1 MFFGQFEN
9 GIDAKGRVSVPSG
22 FRSAVA
28 QGSHHGVYVWRS
40 FNGPFL
46 EGGGDALLAELA
58 ASMEGASLYDSGRN
72 ALERQIFGG
81 IRPLSF
87 DSTGRVTLPKD
98 FAEHAGLTGRAVFVG
113 VLKRFEIW
121 SPEAYAGQEVEDRA
135 LAFKSKDVLK
145 PPVRVASPAPTSG
158 SGGGDD

>member
-1 MFFGQFEN
+1 MFFGRFEN
-9 GIDAKGRVSVPSG
+9 GIDAKGRISVPSG

-28 QGSHHGVYVWRS
+28 SDAHHGVYVWKS

-58 ASMEGASLYDSGRN
+58 ASMEGASLYDAGRN
-72 ALERQIFGG
+72 AMERQIFGG

-87 DSTGRVTLPKD
+87 DSTGRVTLPKAFMD
-98 FAEHAGLTGRAVFVG
+98 HAGLDGRAVFVG

-121 SPEAYAGQEVEDRA
+121 SPEAYADQEAEDRE

-145 PPVRVASPAPTSG
+145 PPVRVAAIDEPERS
-158 SGGGDD
+158 